1 MWQVIFGSSPAST
14 CAASIQGSGLAGSHR
29 RIGWMT
35 SLFTTRGQ
43 LKLCMH
49 AGEPG
54 CFPDIEPIVGCLMPF
69 ESKSAEQGETDT
81 GFRGVT

>member
-1 MWQVIFGSSPAST
+1 
-14 CAASIQGSGLAGSHR
+14 
-29 RIGWMT
+29 MT